1 MLRLVQTQ
9 YFYSLTSWLNPIQ
22 KGMKFYNISTLFH
35 QSLIISYKIFVQ
47 KKIPILKLT
56 KFQQFGCL
64 CGYCPLHLAW
74 LNQNQISLGLDFYQA
89 TH

>member
-35 QSLIISYKIFVQ
+35 QSLIISFKIFVQ
-47 KKIPILKLT
+47 KKNPNIE
-56 KFQQFGCL
+56 
-64 CGYCPLHLAW
+64 
-74 LNQNQISLGLDFYQA
+74 